1 MEAMACAVL
10 LGGASAGGLAVY
22 EALRRVSA
30 PPQRPEA
37 GHGEANS
44 AFGAGTGAGPRV
56 AAGAGTWLPGGLLG
70 SVAARAT
77 RVVERAAPLDRDG
90 ADRLRDR
97 LSRAGCAVA
106 PETWRGVQAIAAL
119 LGASACAA
127 GAWWAA
133 SPAAMLPGALIGVAV
148 GIGLTELWLARR
160 RRRRIADIE
169 AGLPDAMELL
179 GVALAAG
186 SPVEQCFR
194 EVAQSM
200 EGPLSDELATV
211 DQEVNLL
218 GRSRAEALSHL
229 AQRCASPQVSAFSA
243 HIVQAIEQG
252 SSIAEG
258 LALQAQLARE
268 TAQAD
273 ALERIRKMPTKL
285 DVVLSVCFLPP
296 TVALVLVPTVMS
308 LLAFLSDSMG

>member
-1 MEAMACAVL
+1 MDAMACAALV
-10 LGGASAGGLAVY
+10 GGASAGGLAMY
-22 EALRRVSA
+22 EALRRAST
-30 PPQRPEA
+30 PPQRPES
-37 GHGEANS
+37 GHGEAS
-44 AFGAGTGAGPRV
+44 RAPG
-56 AAGAGTWLPGGLLG
+56 AGAGSRAAASAGAWLPGGLLG

-77 RVVERAAPLDRDG
+77 RTIERVAPLDRDG

-106 PETWRGVQAIAAL
+106 PETWRGVQAVAAL

-127 GAWWAA
+127 GALWAA
-133 SPAAMLPGALIGVAV
+133 SPVAMLPGALLGVAMGV
-148 GIGLTELWLARR
+148 GLAELWLARR

-200 EGPLSDELATV
+200 DGPLADELAAV
-211 DQEVNLL
+211 DREVNLL
-218 GRSRAEALSHL
+218 GRGRAEALAHL
-229 AQRCASPQVSAFSA
+229 AERCASPQVSAFSA

-268 TAQAD
+268 AAQAD